1 MKIYKIN
8 KDNSDSEKPSHRGS
22 SLFISMLRTIFN
34 NIALAFQSKQYQLPA
49 AILLLLMSSAHAND
63 AINDHSLQLKEETH
77 KIKQHKLLKLK
88 ERLSSDEETLKQRCR
103 YESEIASPPP
113 AKEIALTFDDGPNP
127 VQTEFIL
134 SILKKYKVPA
144 SFFMIGEK
152 VQAHTE
158 LVKLVQDS
166 EYALIGNHSWSHPNF
181 HDISIKEQAT
191 EIEKS
196 ASLLSPLNPQ
206 KLFRYPYGNST
217 CETNQQL
224 KQLDQKIV
232 GWHID
237 SCDWAFDHKGSVD
250 LKEALSCG
258 VLPQNQKNYVE
269 HVISSVKAHN
279 GGVVLMHE
287 IHANTLKSLEEII
300 QRLLED
306 GYVFK
311 GLDDQKFQRFLH

>member
-1 MKIYKIN
+1 MKISE
-8 KDNSDSEKPSHRGS
+8 DNSGSEKLSHHCS
-22 SLFISMLRTIFN
+22 SLFISMLRTFFN
-34 NIALAFQSKQYQLPA
+34 NITLAFQTKQYKISAVSL
-49 AILLLLMSSAHAND
+49 ILLMSNVHADNVID
-63 AINDHSLQLKEETH
+63 DHTLHLKEETH

-88 ERLSSDEETLKQRCR
+88 ERLSSDEETLKQHCR

-113 AKEIALTFDDGPNP
+113 SKEIALTFDDGPDP

-134 SILKKYKVPA
+134 SILRKYKVPA

-152 VQAHTE
+152 VQAHAE

-166 EYALIGNHSWSHPNF
+166 GYALIGNHSWSHPNF
-181 HDISIKEQAT
+181 HDITTQEQAT

-196 ASLLSPLNPQ
+196 TSLLSPLNPQ

-217 CETNQQL
+217 CETNLQL

-250 LKEALSCG
+250 MKEALSCG
-258 VLPQNQKNYVE
+258 VLPQNRKNYVE
-269 HVISSVKAHN
+269 HVVSSVKAHN
-279 GGVVLMHE
+279 GGVILMHE

-300 QRLLED
+300 QRLIED

-311 GLDDQKFQRFLH
+311 RLDDQNFQKFLR